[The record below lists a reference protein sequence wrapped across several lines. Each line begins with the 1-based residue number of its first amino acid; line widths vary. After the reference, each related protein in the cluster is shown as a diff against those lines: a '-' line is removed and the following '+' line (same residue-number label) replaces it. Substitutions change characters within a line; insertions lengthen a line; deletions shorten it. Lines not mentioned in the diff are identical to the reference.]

1 MESAKTIAKRIAD
14 SLPDDATWQQ
24 FLYRV
29 ELNAK
34 IANRLEGLEQG
45 KGIPHE
51 VVMKEMDE
59 CLESSGH
66 LKPVAITK

>member
-1 MESAKTIAKRIAD
+1 MEGAKSIAKRIVEN
-14 SLPDDATWQQ
+14 LPEDATWQH

-34 IANRLEGLEQG
+34 IAKGLEGLEQG

-51 VVMKEMDE
+51 IVMKEMDE
-59 CLESSGH
+59 W
-66 LKPVAITK
+66 LKS